1 MPWHAPADTN
11 VPDEISITAMRI
23 NADHCC
29 HDVTWNRSAMQCV
42 ATRLVATR
50 LDIAVDMGHNHALA
64 HLAQRIEQSA
74 MPFDL

>member
-11 VPDEISITAMRI
+11 APDEISITAMRI

-29 HDVTWNRSAMQCV
+29 HDVTWNRAAMQC
-42 ATRLVATR
+42 VATR

-74 MPFDL
+74 MPLDL